1 VSRSII
7 CPTDFSAASGTALSL
22 AAALARQSGARLLVA
37 HVELPS
43 PPPLGRAETGEVQR
57 AGEEASLIE
66 SLNRLAA
73 EREPAVSYEIRQL
86 RGDPTVEIV
95 RLARDERAELIVM
108 ATSGRTGWRRL
119 LMGSVAEA
127 VIRDAAC
134 PVLTLKQPAVPAEQT
149 QADFSA
155 AEAEIEFR
163 EDPAAE
169 IAAVRQSALALL
181 ERAVQARATD
191 VHIDPLGDGREVRFR
206 IDGRLEHYC
215 RLPREV
221 GQPLTS
227 QLKIMAEL
235 DIANPFQSQ
244 EGRFSLP
251 QPLEHE
257 VRLTRVPVVGGES
270 IALRLLSGDRLLRP
284 LDSLGLGGGSLD
296 RLHQMLRHGEGV
308 VLVTGPANSGK
319 TTTAYSMAHA
329 MDDGHRNLVTME
341 DPVEYR
347 VPGFRQ
353 MSVDPRHGIT
363 MTSGLRSL
371 LRMDPDVVLVGEIR
385 DAETAETAMR
395 AASSGKYVFTTIHTR
410 DVASTV
416 TALRD
421 LKIDNRSLAG
431 NLTGIISQRL
441 VRRLCEHCRR
451 LTPTTESQAQV
462 FRDAE
467 LEPPATLPASGG
479 CARCRQTGYFER
491 VGVFEVVVPDRA
503 IRDAIEQGASEDELR
518 DLLRSRGTQSLMADA
533 LAKVR
538 DGITSLDEALGM
550 SWVSFAG

>member
-1 VSRSII
+1 MSRSII
-7 CPTDFSAASGTALSL
+7 CPTDFSAASGTALSV

-43 PPPLGRAETGEVQR
+43 PPPLGMAETGEVQR
-57 AGEEASLIE
+57 AAEEASLIE
-66 SLNRLAA
+66 TLNRLAA
-73 EREPAVSYEIRQL
+73 EREPVVSYEIRQL

-95 RLARDERAELIVM
+95 RLARDEQAELIVM
-108 ATSGRTGWRRL
+108 ATAGRTGWRRL

-127 VIRDAAC
+127 VIRNAAC
-134 PVLTLKQPAVPAEQT
+134 PVLTLKQPAAPAG
-149 QADFSA
+149 A
-155 AEAEIEFR
+155 APANDEPQAEIEFR

-221 GQPLTS
+221 AQPLTS

-244 EGRFSLP
+244 EGRFGLP
-251 QPLEHE
+251 QPLDYE

-284 LDSLGLGGGSLD
+284 LDSLGLAGDSLD

-363 MTSGLRSL
+363 MTAGLRSL

-451 LTPTTESQAQV
+451 LTPTTEWQAQV
-462 FRDAE
+462 FRDE
-467 LEPPATLPASGG
+467 GLEPPATLPVAGG

-503 IRDAIEQGASEDELR
+503 IRDAFEQGASENELR

-538 DGITSLDEALGM
+538 DGVTSLDEAHGM
-550 SWVSFAG
+550 SWVSFPE